1 MFHLFC
7 DSLAFSSTTSMT
19 RVSGEGPPTGILLKM
34 VASMRY

>member
-19 RVSGEGPPTGILLKM
+19 RVSGEGPPTGILKM